1 MAIKDLLNF
10 LVHYT
15 YKLYSSLY
23 VLGLYDNG
31 KAYISIMPIIHYNDN
46 NSYRDKI
53 MIGYYAYNLDFVISK
68 LLCIL
73 TNVLCSIWKFTIIT
87 IINKKYYLYHD
98 NELIISII
106 NLSKLSY
113 CPSMYSLQLFF
124 TTVGQ

>member
-46 NSYRDKI
+46 DSYRDKI
-53 MIGYYAYNLDFVISK
+53 MIGYYAYNLDFCNFKIA
-68 LLCIL
+68 LH
-73 TNVLCSIWKFTIIT
+73 T
-87 IINKKYYLYHD
+87 D
-98 NELIISII
+98 
-106 NLSKLSY
+106 
-113 CPSMYSLQLFF
+113 
-124 TTVGQ
+124 